1 MNKQI
6 KTDYMIKGMIE
17 DFRKKP
23 NHKLLDQIIGLK
35 FKHIRLKKDI
45 TAEAVVQDNKIYF
58 YSGVNRNAC
67 VELNKKIGEL
77 EAKSLTLSNT
87 LGILPPPI
95 KIYINSGGG
104 TIVSGIASMDTMIR
118 CKVPIETYVDG
129 FSASAATFLT
139 VVGEKRYMSRNSYML
154 VHQLSSTFWGTYSN
168 FEDEKKNL
176 DLMMK
181 TIKDI
186 YKKYTKLPM
195 KKLDKI
201 LKHDLMW
208 DAKTCLEYGLID
220 EIL

>member
-1 MNKQI
+1 MNTHWGVKKE
-6 KTDYMIKGMIE
+6 KTP
-17 DFRKKP
+17 RKAGTEA
-23 NHKLLDQIIGLK
+23 NE
-35 FKHIRLKKDI
+35 KHIS
-45 TAEAVVQDNKIYF
+45 VQDNRIYF

-87 LGILPPPI
+87 LGILPPSI
-95 KIYINSGGG
+95 KVFINSGGG
-104 TIVSGIASMDTMIR
+104 TIVSGIASMDTMLR

-154 VHQLSSTFWGTYSN
+154 FNQLSSTFWGTYSN

-181 TIKDI
+181 SIKDI

-195 KKLDKI
+195 KKLDEI

-208 DAKTCLEYGLID
+208 DAKTCLEYGMID
-220 EIL
+220 EIV

>member
-1 MNKQI
+1 MERHWGEKQ
-6 KTDYMIKGMIE
+6 KKSTP
-17 DFRKKP
+17 RKV
-23 NHKLLDQIIGLK
+23 GGEASE
-35 FKHIRLKKDI
+35 KHIS
-45 TAEAVVQDNKIYF
+45 VQDNKIYF

-87 LGILPPPI
+87 LGILPPSI
-95 KIYINSGGG
+95 KVFINSGGG
-104 TIVSGIASMDTMIR
+104 TIVSGIASIDTMLR

-154 VHQLSSTFWGTYSN
+154 VHQLSSTFWGTYAN

-176 DLMMK
+176 DLMMR
-181 TIKDI
+181 TIKDV

-195 KKLDKI
+195 KKLNDI

-220 EIL
+220 EII